1 MLIDNPKFQAA
12 LPIVERLEA
21 AGFDAYFV
29 GGCVRDGILGRPIND
44 IDIASSAYPEEVQR
58 LFPKHFDVGL
68 EHGTV
73 MVWFQQDTYEITT
86 FRTEAEY
93 QDFRRPDSVTFV
105 QDLSED
111 LLRRDF
117 TMNALALNSKGQ
129 IVDYFSGQQAIAKK
143 EIVAVGNPYDRFH
156 EDALRMMRAV
166 RFSGQLGFTIASE
179 TWQGICDNA
188 QLLEKIAIERILVE
202 MNKLWESPY
211 WHQGIT
217 AYTQTGLYAYCPGL
231 QNWESPLSQL
241 LADLS
246 SDMAFTESSLAWAV
260 LLWTAG
266 CLADDD
272 HKKLAR
278 AWKISNAD
286 RDRISAYVALLIYR
300 SDHATYD
307 SWFLYQQDI
316 DQVLK
321 LERFIHGQADQD
333 SHFATYFHIL
343 DLDQVKKS
351 YQNLPIHQLKDLAIN
366 GRDIIHHFAPDNKAW
381 IGKALKLAEKAV
393 VLGQV
398 SNEPTALFA
407 YLTDY

>member
-1 MLIDNPKFQAA
+1 MLIDKPKFQAA

-129 IVDYFSGQQAIAKK
+129 IVDYFSGQQAIAEK

-211 WHQGIT
+211 WHQGIM

-231 QNWESPLSQL
+231 QNWESHFSQL

-246 SDMAFTESSLAWAV
+246 SDIAFTESALAWAV

-266 CLADDD
+266 CLAEDD
-272 HKKLAR
+272 HKQLAK
-278 AWKISNAD
+278 AWKMSNAD
-286 RDRISAYVALLIYR
+286 RDLISAYVALLLYR

-333 SHFATYFHIL
+333 SHFATYFHTL
-343 DLDQVKKS
+343 DIDQVKKS
-351 YQNLPIHQLKDLAIN
+351 YQNLPIHQLKDLVIN
-366 GRDIIHHFAPDNKAW
+366 GRDIINHFDPDNKAW
-381 IGKALKLAEKAV
+381 IGKALKQAEKAV

-398 SNEPTALFA
+398 DNEPTALLA